1 MTAIVQTLEYYLYGE
16 TPVMYIPR
24 RNGDLAVKA
33 LDIDNQQFYGDSS
46 FYVDILYDRDGIVK
60 KLTEQEFL
68 LVTHRRTQHAY
79 PEARNS
85 STVSLKC
92 SYQGR

>member
-1 MTAIVQTLEYYLYGE
+1 MVQTLEYYLYGE

-24 RNGDLAVKA
+24 KNGDLAVKA
-33 LDIDNQQFYGDSS
+33 LDIDNQRFYGDSS

-68 LVTHRRTQHAY
+68 LEVLKYGMDELAVRTAQ
-79 PEARNS
+79 
-85 STVSLKC
+85 
-92 SYQGR
+92 Q

>member
-68 LVTHRRTQHAY
+68 LEVQKYGLDEIAVRAAQH
-79 PEARNS
+79 
-85 STVSLKC
+85 
-92 SYQGR
+92 